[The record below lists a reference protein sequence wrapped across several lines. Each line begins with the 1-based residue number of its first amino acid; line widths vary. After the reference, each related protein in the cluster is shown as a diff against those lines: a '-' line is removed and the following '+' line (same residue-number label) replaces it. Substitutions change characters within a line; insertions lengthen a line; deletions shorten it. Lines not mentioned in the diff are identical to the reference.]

1 MKEYPEL
8 EVSLSRRGGRQY
20 ALEMRYSQPDS
31 DSDRRLDPVLIEID
45 PAALLASQGS
55 MAAYGRTLGQ
65 MLLGLPDPR
74 SHFDRSLADAQA
86 LGMPLRL
93 RLCLDPAAP
102 ELHGLRWETICHPS
116 DETPLVM
123 GERVVFSRYL
133 SSRDWRPV
141 RLLARGDLRALV
153 MIANPSNLGNYRG
166 LAPID
171 VAGEQG
177 RARAALQ
184 GIQTSEL
191 TAPGSATLPALIEA
205 LRGGVDILYLVAHGV
220 LADDGDFALFLE
232 DTTGA
237 VKIATADEL
246 IAALASIQNLPRLVV
261 LASCESAGVL
271 ADAGNGPRVGEFA
284 SFGARLVGAGVSAVM
299 AMNGKVSMDTI
310 ARFMPAFFTELN
322 RSGRIDLAASLA
334 RGAVRDRGDAWMP
347 TLWMRLRSGRLWY
360 TPALTGGDGRE
371 IEEKWDALIND
382 INNERCTPLIGPD
395 LSEGYFGPRRT
406 LAMRMAEQNA
416 FPLAPY
422 DRDSLPQVAQYVA
435 VQRRRTLMYH
445 QLLYYHALE
454 LWRRFLPVL
463 PPELAGEPSPNAAD
477 RDLLRLINAM
487 LGHAWKSRREHDPAE
502 PYSLLAGLPVPVYV
516 SADISNLLP
525 MALEAAGKQPQLLL
539 CPWNDETARLLP
551 ASSRKLDGTPDKP
564 LVYQLFGRLDKPESL
579 VLTEDDFFDYLI
591 GVTRNNKLIP
601 PRVLSALA
609 DAALMFLGFQK
620 DDWMFRVF
628 FRSMLQR
635 GGSSRREDY
644 AQIAVQVAPDEDRT
658 LEPERAQ
665 RYLHEYFNKGAINVY
680 WGSGEDF
687 IRELDARMRKCV

>member
-8 EVSLSRRGGRQY
+8 EIALGRRGGRQY
-20 ALEMRYSQPDS
+20 ALEMRYSESDS
-31 DSDRRLDPVLIEID
+31 DSDRRLDPVLVEID
-45 PAALLASQGS
+45 PAALLPHHGS
-55 MAAYGRTLGQ
+55 AAAYGRALGL
-65 MLLGLPDPR
+65 MLLGQPDAR

-86 LGMPLRL
+86 AGLPLRL

-102 ELHGLRWETICHPS
+102 ELHGLRWETILHPA
-116 DETPLVM
+116 DETPLVT

-153 MIANPSNLGNYRG
+153 LIANPSDLGGYR

-184 GIQTSEL
+184 GIQISEL
-191 TAPGSATLPALIEA
+191 TAPGSATLPALAEA
-205 LRGGVDILYLVAHGV
+205 LRGGVDILYVVAHGV
-220 LADDGDFALFLE
+220 LADDGDFGLFLE
-232 DTTGA
+232 DAQGG
-237 VKIATADEL
+237 VQIATADDVVT
-246 IAALASIQNLPRLVV
+246 ALAAIQNLPRLVV
-261 LASCESAGVL
+261 LASCESAGV
-271 ADAGNGPRVGEFA
+271 AAAGPGGPRVGESA
-284 SFGARLVGAGVSAVM
+284 SFGARLVGAGVSAVV
-299 AMNGKVSMDTI
+299 AMNGKVSMDTV
-310 ARFMPAFFTELN
+310 ARFMPAFFAELN

-334 RGAVRDRGDAWMP
+334 RGAVRDRPDAWMP

-360 TPALTGGDGRE
+360 TPALTGGGGRE
-371 IEEKWDALIND
+371 IEEKWAALIND
-382 INNERCTPLIGPD
+382 IKNKRCTPLIGPD
-395 LSEGYFGPRRT
+395 LSEGYFGPRRA
-406 LAMRMAEQNA
+406 LAIRMAEQNA

-435 VQRRRTLMYH
+435 VQRRRSLMYH

-454 LWRRFLPVL
+454 LWRRFLPTL
-463 PPELAGEPSPNAAD
+463 PPDLAAEPDPDAAD
-477 RDLLRLINAM
+477 DDLKALIDAM
-487 LGHAWKSRREHDPAE
+487 LGHAWRSRHEHDPTE
-502 PYSLLAGLPVPVYV
+502 PYTLLAGLPAPVYV
-516 SADISNLLP
+516 TADISNLLP
-525 MALEAAGKQPQLLL
+525 MALEAAGKQPRLVL
-539 CPWNDETARLLP
+539 CPWNDYAADLMP

-564 LVYQLFGRLDKPESL
+564 LVYQLFGRLGDFDSL

-601 PRVLSALA
+601 PRVLSALT
-609 DAALMFLGFQK
+609 DAGLLFLGFQK

-687 IRELDARMRKCV
+687 IRELDARMHKR